1 MSPKGKAKKQA
12 LNNEAKVVIQVVGP
26 QALQNEL
33 MASFLEKE
41 TGLKCATGPDPAH
54 VPLMLDKEEAR
65 PDLVLW
71 DCTGVDINELW
82 SGLGERADP
91 DNSGCFFAL
100 FNLSTEQKIEK
111 AALHRGVRG
120 IFRENDPME
129 FFPKGVLAILKGELW
144 FSRET
149 LAECVLE
156 TKNSSNFFSDILLTL
171 TPREKE
177 ILVKLASGSANEEIA
192 DNLGISPHTVKT
204 HVYNLYQKIGVPNR
218 LQAALWAAKNL

>member
-1 MSPKGKAKKQA
+1 MGSKDKAKKQA
-12 LNNEAKVVIQVVGP
+12 RNNDAKVVIQVVGP

-41 TGLKCATGPDPAH
+41 TGLKCSTGPDPAH
-54 VPLMLDKEEAR
+54 VPLLLDKEEAR
-65 PDLVLW
+65 PDLILW
-71 DCTGVDINELW
+71 DCTGVDINDLW
-82 SGLGERADP
+82 SGLGDRVDP
-91 DNSGCFFAL
+91 GNSGCFFAL
-100 FNLSTEQKIEK
+100 FNLSAEQKIEK
-111 AALHRGVRG
+111 TALHRGVRG
-120 IFRENDPME
+120 IFWENDSME

-149 LAECVLE
+149 LAECVLD
-156 TKNSSNFFSDILLTL
+156 TRNSSNMSSGILPIL

-192 DNLGISPHTVKT
+192 DSLGISPHTVKT